1 MTKDN
6 GKAATKKPKAA
17 ETDELDEMFPNMFG
31 LNGNAMNLM
40 RGGSLAMERW
50 VATSQELSRFYT
62 KRLKKDVELANA
74 FASCRTPEDFAEVW
88 SSAASTMVHDYADEF
103 DRMMAINL
111 KQ

>member
-1 MTKDN
+1 MNKATPKSAAKSTK
-6 GKAATKKPKAA
+6 A
-17 ETDELDEMFPNMFG
+17 EAKEELDELFPNAFG

-40 RGGSLAMERW
+40 KGGSQAMERW

-62 KRLKKDVELANA
+62 SRLKKDVELANA
-74 FASCRTPEDFAEVW
+74 FASCRSPEEFVEVW

-103 DRMMAINL
+103 DRVMAINL